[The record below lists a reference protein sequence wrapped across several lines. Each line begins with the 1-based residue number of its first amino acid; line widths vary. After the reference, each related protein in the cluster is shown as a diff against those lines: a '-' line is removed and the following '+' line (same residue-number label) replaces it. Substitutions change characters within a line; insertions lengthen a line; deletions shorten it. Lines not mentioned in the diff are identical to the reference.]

1 MNKEITTIPKPVRII
16 MLILFFF
23 LIYLLYFIIM
33 LFISKNG
40 VINITEAQYLLIGGA
55 IGIVFFVAGLLTCSL
70 LKAWDIQ
77 SFIDRVENSYS
88 GRQMIYL
95 LYDKFIKLNWKW
107 VDIEIYE
114 STERKKNGKTNKS

>member
-1 MNKEITTIPKPVRII
+1 MNKEITTIPKPVR
-16 MLILFFF
+16 
-23 LIYLLYFIIM
+23 IIM

-77 SFIDRVENSYS
+77 
-88 GRQMIYL
+88 RQMIYL